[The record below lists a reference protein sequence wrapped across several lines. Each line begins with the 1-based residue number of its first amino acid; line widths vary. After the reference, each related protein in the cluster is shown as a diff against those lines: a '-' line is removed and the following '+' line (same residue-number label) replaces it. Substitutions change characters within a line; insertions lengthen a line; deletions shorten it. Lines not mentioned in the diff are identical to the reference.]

1 MNRLK
6 QYFEKLKQWILYFV
20 TNRLF
25 FYENGKQS
33 VTLSLLRYKI
43 KRRSDTAKKYGL
55 FREVE
60 LFYYRRSKLKGYEY
74 ITFTIVHY
82 LRINIDLHRPIS

>member
-6 QYFEKLKQWILYFV
+6 QYFGKIKQWILYFV

-25 FYENGKQS
+25 YYENCKQS
-33 VTLSLLRYKI
+33 TNLSILKYKI
-43 KRRSDTAKKYGL
+43 KRRKDVADKYEIYK
-55 FREVE
+55 EVE

-74 ITFTIVHY
+74 LTFSIAHY
-82 LRINIDLHRPIS
+82 IRFNLDLHRPI

>member
-6 QYFEKLKQWILYFV
+6 QTLGNIKQWFLHVV
-20 TNRLF
+20 TNRLY

-33 VTLSLLRYKI
+33 VTLSILRYKI
-43 KRRSDTAKKYGL
+43 KRRSDTSKKYGL
-55 FREVE
+55 HREVE

-74 ITFTIVHY
+74 VAFTIAHY